1 MEWVIDGGFHH
12 SNEKDFEGNFWIP
25 SWSFPINTKGINLDI
40 NESDISQNMNFFHD
54 DEIVKISSE
63 GKILFKKTI
72 ISILRENGLES
83 LIFPTGENKDPL
95 HLNDIQPVIKDTQ
108 YWKRGDVFISLR
120 NISMV
125 FLYRPSENKILW
137 YSQGPWV
144 FQHDVDII
152 NETEISVFDNN
163 LDNFTKSRVDGSS
176 SVVIFDFKTNEFRRP
191 FDKAFVD
198 NNAHTLT
205 GGLHALLKN
214 GDVFVELTDSGRLMR
229 VDKKGNIKWEY
240 INRASNNNIYL
251 LNWSRYYE
259 NLDEKLLNS
268 INNFF
273 FDLFA
278 FLIKCKCIYRTWISL
293 RSSTCFFRSTFFNNF
308 SSYCSIVL
316 SLKKNI

>member
-1 MEWVIDGGFHH
+1 
-12 SNEKDFEGNFWIP
+12 
-25 SWSFPINTKGINLDI
+25 
-40 NESDISQNMNFFHD
+40 
-54 DEIVKISSE
+54 
-63 GKILFKKTI
+63 
-72 ISILRENGLES
+72 
-83 LIFPTGENKDPL
+83 
-95 HLNDIQPVIKDTQ
+95 
-108 YWKRGDVFISLR
+108 
-120 NISMV
+120 MV

-251 LNWSRYYE
+251 LNWSI
-259 NLDEKLLNS
+259 L
-268 INNFF
+268 
-273 FDLFA
+273 
-278 FLIKCKCIYRTWISL
+278 
-293 RSSTCFFRSTFFNNF
+293 
-308 SSYCSIVL
+308 
-316 SLKKNI
+316 

>member
-1 MEWVIDGGFHH
+1 MIKINICSELEWVIDGGFHL

-214 GDVFVELTDSGRLMR
+214 GDVFVELTDSG
-229 VDKKGNIKWEY
+229 K
-240 INRASNNNIYL
+240 INESG
-251 LNWSRYYE
+251 
-259 NLDEKLLNS
+259 
-268 INNFF
+268 
-273 FDLFA
+273 
-278 FLIKCKCIYRTWISL
+278 
-293 RSSTCFFRSTFFNNF
+293 
-308 SSYCSIVL
+308 
-316 SLKKNI
+316 